1 MKSKSNNLM
10 LTALVVSSVSLLL
23 GGCST
28 LQKTAN
34 MMGLGGLFAANVE
47 TNPQITAK
55 EIRDHVAV
63 LASDAYGGRLPG
75 TQGEALTVDYLQRQ
89 FQVAGLAPG
98 NPNGSYTQDVPLV
111 GLTSDADVG
120 ISVAGQPLPVRLQ
133 KDVVVVSQRLDPRT
147 LLRRVPLVF
156 VGYGVQ
162 APEYNWDD
170 YAGLDVAGKIIVML
184 VNDPQVEGA
193 DNRLD
198 PAYFRGRA
206 MTYYGRWT
214 YKYEIASKL
223 GAAGALVIHNTEL
236 AGYPWEVVSGSWGTE
251 NFTLD
256 LGDGNKQRVAAE
268 GWLHEDAA
276 RELFKRAG
284 YSYELLRRQAA
295 KPGFRGFE
303 LPAEASMLIRNTV
316 RNVASKNVVAAV
328 PGTDPKLRDEWV
340 IYSAHWDHLGTNP
353 ALTGDQIYNGALDNA
368 SGVAGMLEIAQAF
381 AAKPAR
387 RSTLFLAVT
396 AEEQGLLG
404 ARWYA
409 THPLYPPQATV
420 ANINLDGLNIWGPTE
435 DVVVTGMGQSTL
447 EDVLSVQAQAQGRKL
462 RPEASPEKGYYF
474 RSDHFE
480 FAKVGIP
487 ALYAD
492 SGITPVGG
500 TVAEGKAQRA
510 DYVAHR
516 YHKVDDELT
525 DDWNLIGA
533 VQDMELMFAVGQIV
547 ANSPTR
553 PSWKPGSEFS
563 R

>member
-1 MKSKSNNLM
+1 MSHTQRRRLM
-10 LTALVVSSVSLLL
+10 RVASTLALSSLLA
-23 GGCST
+23 GCST
-28 LQKTAN
+28 LQQTASWV
-34 MMGLGGLFAANVE
+34 GLGGLFDDKPAAN
-47 TNPQITAK
+47 PAITA
-55 EIRDHVAV
+55 EELRNHVAV

-75 TQGEALTVDYLQRQ
+75 TQGETLTVRYLEDQFRQ
-89 FQVAGLAPG
+89 AGLRPG
-98 NPNGSYTQDVPLV
+98 NPDGSYTQDVPLV

-120 ISVAGQPLPVRLQ
+120 ITVAGQPLPVKLQ
-133 KDVVVVSQRLDPRT
+133 EDVVVVSQRLDARI
-147 LLRRVPLVF
+147 LLRGVPLVF
-156 VGYGVQ
+156 VGHGVQ
-162 APEYNWDD
+162 APEHDWDD
-170 YAGLDVAGKIIVML
+170 YAGLDVKGKILVML
-184 VNDPQVEGA
+184 VNDPQVQGA
-193 DNRLD
+193 DERLD

-223 GAAGALVIHNTEL
+223 GAAGALVIHNTDL

-256 LGDGNKQRVAAE
+256 RGDGNKDRVAVE
-268 GWLHEDAA
+268 GWLHENTA
-276 RELFKRAG
+276 RELLRLSG
-284 YSYELLRRQAA
+284 YDYETLRRQAS

-303 LPAEASMLIRNTV
+303 LPAESSMMV
-316 RNVASKNVVAAV
+316 RNRVRQVASQNVLAAV
-328 PGTDPKLRDEWV
+328 PGTDPALRDEWL
-340 IYSAHWDHLGTNP
+340 IYTAHWDHLGTNP
-353 ALTGDQIYNGALDNA
+353 ALSGDQIYNGALDNA
-368 SGVAGMLEIAQAF
+368 SGVAALIELAQAF
-381 AAKPAR
+381 AVRPAR

-409 THPLYPPQATV
+409 ENPVYPAAASV
-420 ANINLDGLNIWGPTE
+420 ANINMDGLNIWGPTE

-447 EDVLSVQAQAQGRKL
+447 EDVLDQAARQQGRVL
-462 RPEASPEKGYYF
+462 RPESSPEKGYYF

-480 FAKVGIP
+480 LAKVGIP

-500 TVAEGKAQRA
+500 TVDDGMAQRA

-525 DDWNLIGA
+525 DDWNLEGA
-533 VQDMELMFAVGQIV
+533 VLDVEMMFSVGQAV
-547 ANSPTR
+547 ANSATR
-553 PSWKPGSEFS
+553 PTWKPGSEFS